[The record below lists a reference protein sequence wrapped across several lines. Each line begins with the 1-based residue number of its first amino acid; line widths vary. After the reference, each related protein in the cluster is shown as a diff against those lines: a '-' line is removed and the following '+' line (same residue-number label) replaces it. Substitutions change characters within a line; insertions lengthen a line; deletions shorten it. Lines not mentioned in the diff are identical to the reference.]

1 MSYNEFWSDYALWE
15 YSNDWFIFCMHSQR
29 LIQELDNREAQ
40 FVAVVDK
47 GEALVMDR
55 HPASKTI
62 EVIMSYRH
70 VYNT

>member
-1 MSYNEFWSDYALWE
+1 MRIMLFV
-15 YSNDWFIFCMHSQR
+15 IQR
-29 LIQELDNREAQ
+29 LIQELDSREAQ

-62 EVIMSYRH
+62 EVSLLGPNLSS
-70 VYNT
+70 VYVSLIHY